1 MTIAVGGETC
11 ALDSEQTGSTDMS
24 EHHNDAQKL
33 TVLITGASAGI
44 GQATAKR
51 LSKEGFRVFGTSRHP
66 AMDVVDGYEVLPLE
80 VTSAESVQAC
90 VEQVLART
98 GGRLDVLINNVG
110 TGILGAAEESSA
122 EQVQRLF
129 DINLFGS
136 VRMTNAVMPTMRA
149 QRAGKILFLS
159 SAGGVASVPYAGYY
173 CATKH
178 AIEAYAEA
186 LRLEIE
192 SFGLAA
198 VIIAPGTVSTA
209 AGDKALQPDR
219 PLSAYAAAREK
230 TTEQFVKAIRDG
242 MEPSVVAD
250 KILEVLQEKHPQAR
264 YTVGLQS
271 WGVSLMKAVLPAA
284 VLEAGLRRTM
294 QQPNAS

>member
-1 MTIAVGGETC
+1 MT
-11 ALDSEQTGSTDMS
+11 DSNTDS
-24 EHHNDAQKL
+24 

-44 GQATAKR
+44 GQATARK
-51 LSKEGFRVFGTSRHP
+51 LAEAGYRVFGTSRKP
-66 AMDVVDGYEVLPLE
+66 SATLSDGCEMLPLE

-90 VEQVLART
+90 VEQVLSRT

-136 VRMTNAVMPTMRA
+136 VRMTNAVLPTMRA

-192 SFGLAA
+192 SFGLSA
-198 VIIAPGTVSTA
+198 VIIAPGTVSTT

-219 PLSAYAAAREK
+219 PLPAYSAAREK
-230 TTEQFVKAIRDG
+230 TAEQFVKAIRDG
-242 MEPSVVAD
+242 MDPSVVAD
-250 KILEVLQEKHPQAR
+250 KILEVLRAKHPQAR

-271 WGVSLMKAVLPAA
+271 WGVSLMKAVLPAG
-284 VLEAGLRRTM
+284 VLEAGVRRTM
-294 QQPNAS
+294 QQPSGS

>member
-1 MTIAVGGETC
+1 VPLAGGESC
-11 ALDSEQTGSTDMS
+11 ALDCQPTESSNMSDSNKGSV
-24 EHHNDAQKL
+24 
-33 TVLITGASAGI
+33 VLITGASAGI

-136 VRMTNAVMPTMRA
+136 VRMTNAVLPTMRA

-192 SFGLAA
+192 SFGLSA

-209 AGDKALQPDR
+209 AGDKSLQPDR

-250 KILEVLQEKHPQAR
+250 KILEVLQTKHPQAR

-284 VLEAGLRRTM
+284 VLEAGVRRTM